1 MSKEKQEEEND
12 LISLTGDI
20 YYSGWKLM
28 SLHPTSKP
36 KGVKQ
41 WLNFIWG
48 FDIFI
53 YKIPFMKTLILANI
67 IIWLLF

>member
-1 MSKEKQEEEND
+1 MSKEELKKNFIRINNFYD
-12 LISLTGDI
+12 GF
-20 YYSGWKLM
+20 YNGWKLIE
-28 SLHPTSKP
+28 LHPSSKP

-67 IIWLLF
+67 IIWWLI